1 MENVNYNIK
10 PIGEIISQN
19 KKYFLN
25 IFPEFTN
32 GTTGC
37 SEYSHL
43 IVIWLFT
50 KQITTLESKNYVWK
64 QPYLKGP
71 EYMGVFALRQ
81 PERPNPI
88 GLSIVEIVDQNLIEG
103 FIEVDYIDADNGSTI
118 LDIKPYIPSIDYVED
133 VKVPNWSKHW
143 PQERKK
149 SLSYDFRKDI
159 NPQILSKN
167 KKKII
172 ENSPMKKIYIMRH
185 GETVLNKLNRLQGII
200 DSPLTKHGE
209 KECSV
214 VANALKE
221 VNIQNI
227 YSSDSL
233 RAVKTAKLIENSNK
247 KLCYISNH
255 EQFREWN
262 FGDLEGAKI
271 NTLSTFLKTKLQNT
285 SFSYL
290 NSHLD
295 VLADTIAQENTDKIE
310 IYNEISD
317 RLMKGLKNLAYSD
330 SSEGDILLIT
340 HAFSMKTILNEL
352 NYFELSSLKIKS
364 ANTAIILQVSKEGIK
379 LLEVKNMVE

>member
-1 MENVNYNIK
+1 MDYNVK
-10 PIGEIISQN
+10 PIGKIISKN
-19 KKYFLN
+19 KKYYLN
-25 IFPEFTN
+25 VFPGFAN
-32 GTTGC
+32 GITGC

-50 KQITTLESKNYVWK
+50 KQVTTLESQNYIWK

-88 GLSIVEIVDQNLIEG
+88 ALSIVEIVDQNLIDG
-103 FIEVDYIDADNGSTI
+103 FIEIDYIDADNGSII

-159 NPQILSKN
+159 NPQILSEN

-172 ENSPMKKIYIMRH
+172 ENSPMKRIYIMRH
-185 GETVLNKLNRLQGII
+185 AETVLNKLNRLQGII
-200 DSPLTKHGE
+200 DSPLTKYGE
-209 KECSV
+209 EECSV

-247 KLCYISNH
+247 ELHYISDY
-255 EQFREWN
+255 EQFKEWN

-271 NTLSTFLKTKLQNT
+271 NTLSKFLDTKLQDT

-295 VLADTIAQENTDKIE
+295 VLADIIAQENTDKIE
-310 IYNEISD
+310 TYNEISD
-317 RLMKGLKNLAYSD
+317 RLMKGLKNLAHSD

-352 NYFELSSLKIKS
+352 NYFELSSLKVQS
-364 ANTAIILQVSKEGIK
+364 VNTVIILQVSEEDIQ
-379 LLEVKNMVE
+379 LLEVSNILE